1 MSLSEASSSSPT
13 PRAWWREPM
22 VWMVIGGP
30 LAVVVAGIL
39 TAVIAIRG
47 ADTVLTVEA
56 NPGQSAATEPDALTP
71 AVQAR
76 NHVQTA
82 RP

>member
-1 MSLSEASSSSPT
+1 MPTNESTHAST
-13 PRAWWREPM
+13 PVRAWWREPM
-22 VWMVIGGP
+22 VWLVIGGP
-30 LAVVVAGIL
+30 LTVVIAGIL

-47 ADTVLTVEA
+47 ADTVLTVD
-56 NPGQSAATEPDALTP
+56 PSGGSASVTQPDALTP

-76 NHVQTA
+76 NHAQTA